1 MQIKKDMVLQK
12 VAGMYAVVPTE
23 SALQDFNGIAF
34 LNKTGCDIWNGIEAG
49 QTAQEI
55 AQALTEKYDGVTAQE
70 AFRCVQQLI
79 DKLAAEGLIEP

>member
-1 MQIKKDMVLQK
+1 MRIKKNMVLQQ
-12 VAGMYAVVPTE
+12 VAGMYAIVPTE

-55 AQALTEKYDGVTAQE
+55 AQMLTEKYDGVTEQE
-70 AFRCVQQLI
+70 AFQCVQELI
-79 DKLAAEGLIEP
+79 EKLAAEGLVEL